1 MEMGPVW
8 ALAIMGAD
16 MAPAATATPLRRLR
30 RREVWGCVKV
40 ISKDGEGIKRQKNPL
55 KNDYAIRHILGA
67 K

>member
-1 MEMGPVW
+1 
-8 ALAIMGAD
+8 MGAD